1 MKCDC
6 FTRPLKHYLKK
17 QTVTRIDTDN
27 MYKNITCFEPPSLEN
42 ENFLTL
48 DEDRLLCA
56 GNVEI
61 NDKMREYGNT
71 EYDFTS
77 EPDVLFRDIQ

>member
-1 MKCDC
+1 MD
-6 FTRPLKHYLKK
+6 KK
-17 QTVTRIDTDN
+17 
-27 MYKNITCFEPPSLEN
+27 YKKLTCFEPPSVED
-42 ENFLTL
+42 ENFITL

-56 GNVEI
+56 GNIELEEKI
-61 NDKMREYGNT
+61 KSYGNT

>member
-1 MKCDC
+1 M
-6 FTRPLKHYLKK
+6 KHYIKK
-17 QTVTRIDTDN
+17 LPQSILNTDEKYN
-27 MYKNITCFEPPSLEN
+27 KLTCFEPPSVEN

-56 GNVEI
+56 GNIELE
-61 NDKMREYGNT
+61 DKIKSYGNT
-71 EYDFTS
+71 VYDFTM